1 MGSFL
6 HAVRSSMVA
15 QAVLSIALGVL
26 LVVWPGITVV
36 TIVYLLALYLAVT
49 GVVSLVGYA
58 RARDGRSGRSGSTG
72 SLVGGVLLL
81 ALALFVFVFPQV
93 VAGFFSLVLGLLL
106 VVGGAVNAARAIELR
121 RYRGGTWTIALV
133 AGIVVALG
141 GVVIVVN
148 PFETTVT
155 YVLVLGVLLVLKG
168 AADLLVSLWLTSAMK
183 QLQ

>member
-1 MGSFL
+1 M
-6 HAVRSSMVA
+6 
-15 QAVLSIALGVL
+15 
-26 LVVWPGITVV
+26 
-36 TIVYLLALYLAVT
+36 
-49 GVVSLVGYA
+49 
-58 RARDGRSGRSGSTG
+58 
-72 SLVGGVLLL
+72 
-81 ALALFVFVFPQV
+81 
-93 VAGFFSLVLGLLL
+93 
-106 VVGGAVNAARAIELR
+106 NAARAIELR

-155 YVLVLGVLLVLKG
+155 FVLVLGVLLVLKG

>member
-1 MGSFL
+1 M
-6 HAVRSSMVA
+6 
-15 QAVLSIALGVL
+15 
-26 LVVWPGITVV
+26 
-36 TIVYLLALYLAVT
+36 
-49 GVVSLVGYA
+49 
-58 RARDGRSGRSGSTG
+58 
-72 SLVGGVLLL
+72 
-81 ALALFVFVFPQV
+81 
-93 VAGFFSLVLGLLL
+93 L

-155 YVLVLGVLLVLKG
+155 FVLVLGVLLVLKG